1 MKPWAWEGEGFYMWS
16 AGSRVTP
23 VLPRPLEGEK
33 TVRRMERAVF
43 AENSV

>member
-16 AGSRVTP
+16 AGSHVTP
-23 VLPRPLEGEK
+23 LLPRPLEGEK
-33 TVRRMERAVF
+33 TVRRMEKAVF